1 MYEPRRRR
9 YNRDSVAIGR
19 YAGEE
24 SDTEYTVSAG
34 RRAGY
39 QNQAQYAIAVGD
51 RAGEETQQL
60 AAIAVGAR
68 AGNTSQSQGAIA
80 IGQFS
85 GEISQGQNTIAIGEK
100 AGNATQNQRAIA
112 IGTNA
117 GETTQSQ
124 QSIAIG
130 SSAGNATQKEF
141 SIAIGAEAG
150 KISQGKYAIAI
161 GTKAGLEN
169 QPDYSIVISSS
180 ESDVKAKKKGL
191 YIDPIRKFDDR
202 INRPIQV
209 KEGNILSYND
219 LNGTANETKEVV
231 TGFPRLPSYPNDNE
245 VLLAFTAARV
255 AGSTPLGAED
265 NGTLYFDSTKKRVK
279 VWIDN
284 KWYMLLTDKDY
295 DLIRAVITSLPA
307 L

>member
-68 AGNTSQSQGAIA
+68 AGNISQSQGAIA

-130 SSAGNATQKEF
+130 T
-141 SIAIGAEAG
+141 EAG
-150 KISQGKYAIAI
+150 KTAQGKYAIAI

-169 QPDYSIVISSS
+169 QPDYSIIISSS
-180 ESDVKAKKKGL
+180 ESDVKAKKKDL

-202 INRPIQV
+202 TNRSIQV

-219 LNGTANETKEVV
+219 LNGTTNETKEVV

-245 VLLAFTAARV
+245 VLAAFTAARTST
-255 AGSTPLGAED
+255 GGTPLSVED

-284 KWYMLLTDKDY
+284 QWYMLLTDKDY
-295 DLIRAVITSLPA
+295 NLIRAVIASLPA